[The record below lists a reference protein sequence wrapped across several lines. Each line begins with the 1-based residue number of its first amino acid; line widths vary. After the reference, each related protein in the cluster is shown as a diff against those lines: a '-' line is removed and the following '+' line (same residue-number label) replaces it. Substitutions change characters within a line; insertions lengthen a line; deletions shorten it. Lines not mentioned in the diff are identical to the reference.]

1 MATPAQIEAQ
11 VKFER
16 EAIRHGLERLRKNT
30 KDLEE
35 KTYASATV
43 YGCSSI
49 STLLPLVTR
58 RIEGTNKRIR
68 EGKTGRAFKEIHE
81 FLEPIDSS
89 QQQQLR

>member
-16 EAIRHGLERLRKNT
+16 EAIRNGLERLRKNT

-49 STLLPLVTR
+49 SSLLPVVTR
-58 RIEGTNKRIR
+58 RIEDTNSRIR
-68 EGKTGRAFKEIHE
+68 KGCIGRAFKEIHE
-81 FLEPIDSS
+81 YLT
-89 QQQQLR
+89 